1 MFRFRNYITDIKC
14 LWNDKTVL
22 SNIWLHD
29 NEFKKSKLRKNF
41 MAIHHFMVSQL
52 ELKLPKRWSSYF
64 ISFDIVH
71 INLSGNKLRLFLP
84 SGHDT
89 VSDKLLKLFLN
100 SFVCWMPIGLFCF
113 SNHTIKN
120 KLHFK
125 YAIKLR
131 WSPIYSNH
139 DTIHCKTV

>member
-1 MFRFRNYITDIKC
+1 MDI
-14 LWNDKTVL
+14 
-22 SNIWLHD
+22 HQ
-29 NEFKKSKLRKNF
+29 
-41 MAIHHFMVSQL
+41 FMVL
-52 ELKLPKRWSSYF
+52 RRELKLKKRWNSYF
-64 ISFDIVH
+64 ISCNILH

-113 SNHTIKN
+113 SNHTIEN

-125 YAIKLR
+125 YVIKLH
-131 WSPIYSNH
+131 WISIYWYH
-139 DTIHCKTV
+139 DSIYCKTARNQTVEFIQGSILNIFYVKR